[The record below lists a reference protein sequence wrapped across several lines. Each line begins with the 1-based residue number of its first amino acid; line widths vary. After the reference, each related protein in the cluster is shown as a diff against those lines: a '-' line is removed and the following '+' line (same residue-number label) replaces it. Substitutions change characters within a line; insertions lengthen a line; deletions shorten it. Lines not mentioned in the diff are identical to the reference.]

1 MNRLVF
7 RCLQVAALLFV
18 LRGSRADVLDDWN
31 NAILNSIRTENAHPC
46 VAARA
51 LAIVHGAMSDTSAAI
66 HRTEPFF
73 QTENVPS
80 GLPLEPALNAA
91 AYCCA
96 TNLFPSRVA
105 AFKALYEK
113 WIRDLEETPR
123 RGEALR
129 LGRSVADA
137 WITWRGNDGSSG
149 SLPYIPRTE
158 PGAWRRTPPFVR
170 PPEMYNWARV
180 TPFTMVSAAQFRPPG
195 PPKLSSARYAEELNT
210 LKEFGGVQSR
220 ARTAEQTETA
230 RFWSD
235 FSYTVTPPGHWNEA
249 AQAVAAAR
257 KMSLETKVK
266 LFAALNIT
274 MSDVAVACW
283 DSKYVYNFWRPVTA
297 IRAAESDGNS
307 ATEPDPDWMPL
318 LNTPAFP
325 EYVSGHSA
333 FSGAAAI
340 VLAHFNGNDKVRFT
354 ISSDSLPG
362 KTRTYESLW
371 ACAEEVSQS
380 RLYGG
385 IHFPSALKDGL
396 KLGEQVAQHALDLF
410 FGSKAPAVAKVFTAP
425 GELHFPPWMGVTAER
440 GRPLT
445 IEMRTEGGKWEVWTN
460 AIASGPVAR
469 WRLAEPREAGAFRVK
484 SN

>member
-1 MNRLVF
+1 MSRVVF
-7 RCLQVAALLFV
+7 RSLQLVALLFA
-18 LRGSRADVLDDWN
+18 LTRIRADVLDDWN

-51 LAIVHGAMSDTSAAI
+51 LAIVHGAMADTSAAI
-66 HRTEPFF
+66 HRTDPFF
-73 QTENVPS
+73 QTENVPP

-91 AYCCA
+91 AYCTA
-96 TNLFPSRVA
+96 TNLFPSRLA
-105 AFKALYEK
+105 AFRDLYEK
-113 WIRDLEETPR
+113 WTRDLEETPR
-123 RGEALR
+123 RGESLR

-149 SLPYIPRTE
+149 SLPYIPRKE
-158 PGAWRRTPPFVR
+158 PGVWRRTPPFVR

-180 TPFTMVSAAQFRPPG
+180 TPFTLVSAAQFRPPG
-195 PPKLSSARYAEELNT
+195 PPKLSSDLYADELNE
-210 LKEFGGVQSR
+210 LKKLGGVASR
-220 ARTAEQTETA
+220 ARTAEQTEIA

-257 KMSLETKVK
+257 QMPLETKVK

-283 DSKYVYNFWRPVTA
+283 DSKYVYDFWRPVTA
-297 IRAAESDGNS
+297 IRAAESDGNPG
-307 ATEPDPDWMPL
+307 TEPDPDWIPL

-340 VLAHFNGNDKVRFT
+340 VLAHFNGGDKIRFT

-362 KTRTYESLW
+362 KTRSYESLW
-371 ACAEEVSQS
+371 TCAEEVSQS

-385 IHFPSALKDGL
+385 IHFPTALKDGL
-396 KLGEQVAQHALDLF
+396 KLGQQVAQHALDLF
-410 FGSKAPAVAKVFTAP
+410 FASKPPALARIFTAP
-425 GELHFPPWMGVTAER
+425 GELHFPPWIGVIAEP

-445 IEMRTEGGKWEVWTN
+445 IETMTAPGQWETWTN
-460 AIASGPVAR
+460 AIASAPVAR
-469 WRLAEPREAGAFRVK
+469 WRLASPRDAAAFRLK
-484 SN
+484 AQ